1 MEKRNV
7 DVESRSNKMGG
18 AFALYKGEEISPFIF
33 ANFNGTSNDVRVLAH
48 EAGHAFQFQMSRHWN
63 IHEYIL
69 PYDSA
74 EFFSFAMERFIW
86 PWVDRFFEK
95 DSEKYQFSHL
105 TEAFIYMPFVS
116 IVDEFEHFLY
126 DYPSATIQDRKQKW
140 RELEFQYMPERD
152 YDDNE
157 FLKQGT
163 GFYEIGHLFM
173 WPFYYMDYYLAH
185 FAAVQLWIKQME
197 DSKSAWNSFLKMC
210 EQGGSLPYQELL
222 KSTDLESPFEVKSV
236 QRLLDK
242 VQLWIDQVDD
252 RSF

>member
-1 MEKRNV
+1 MTCKEFGFFSLNV
-7 DVESRSNKMGG
+7 EN
-18 AFALYKGEEISPFIF
+18 PFLKFSVSYIF
-33 ANFNGTSNDVRVLAH
+33 RLVILKAQ
-48 EAGHAFQFQMSRHWN
+48 GHAFQFKMSRHWN
-63 IHEYIL
+63 IQEYIL

-74 EFFSFAMERFIW
+74 EVFSFAMERFIW
-86 PWVDRFFEK
+86 PWVDRFFEE

-105 TEAFIYMPFVS
+105 TEALIYMPFVS
-116 IVDEFEHFLY
+116 VVDEFEHFLY

-140 RELEFQYMPERD
+140 RELELQYMPERD

-163 GFYEIGHLFM
+163 GFYEIAHLFM
-173 WPFYYMDYYLAH
+173 WPFYYMDYDLAH

-197 DSKSAWNSFLKMC
+197 DSKSAWNSFIKMC
-210 EQGGSLPYQELL
+210 EQGGSVPYHELL
-222 KSTDLESPFEVKSV
+222 KSADLESPFEDKSV

-242 VQLWIDQVDD
+242 VQLRIDQVDD